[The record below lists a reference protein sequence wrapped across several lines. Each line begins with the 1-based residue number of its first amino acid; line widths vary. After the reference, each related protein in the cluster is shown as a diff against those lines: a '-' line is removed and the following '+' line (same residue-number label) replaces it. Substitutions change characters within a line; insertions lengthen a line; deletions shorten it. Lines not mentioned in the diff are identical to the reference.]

1 MGRDTESTTESEFE
15 AQEVVLRNYV
25 PSDTPENVYRSL
37 QGFYFSILGLFAF
50 WTLLR
55 IVTIMGKHYYSVSQ
69 TAESLMPVE
78 IRCGALGALICVLF
92 AAFNLITAVGLAAK
106 ESWGWWLALIGLTWG
121 IVQGIGDGLI
131 AVFFSQS
138 SLVSAFHVSIGL
150 AMCFVLGWLIH
161 IHLSPGMRMKFDVS
175 TKTAIAAGAGISGG
189 LILGVCF
196 IAWVWSAQVV

>member
-92 AAFNLITAVGLAAK
+92 AAFNLITAV
-106 ESWGWWLALIGLTWG
+106 
-121 IVQGIGDGLI
+121 
-131 AVFFSQS
+131 
-138 SLVSAFHVSIGL
+138 
-150 AMCFVLGWLIH
+150 
-161 IHLSPGMRMKFDVS
+161 
-175 TKTAIAAGAGISGG
+175 
-189 LILGVCF
+189 
-196 IAWVWSAQVV
+196 